1 MANRYTQVITILATT
16 NATSVYTVPDNKT
29 AIVKTLSAYNVD
41 GSSAMTLTVQVTDTS
56 ESATA
61 TWDIESI
68 AATTRKGFLTNGE
81 VLVLD
86 ELDIIKLTASTANKF
101 HIVIG
106 VLEID
111 QETTMSNFPLKNAA
125 DQLATQGRYGDTMMV
140 HMNPIEVDALA
151 KLSPT
156 GQLTINPQTGQPE
169 AFLPLLGSLLA
180 PTLLGGT
187 ALGATLGTVGASALG
202 TGLGTIAEGGSLK
215 EGITAGI
222 MGGLTGG
229 LLKGIMP
236 ATGADLAAEAGQETL
251 TQAVPDV
258 STLSKLQAATAPSTQ
273 ALQAGQLGMEGGA
286 AAQGF
291 FDRLGSNLGITQGA
305 SPDMLTGVD
314 PTGLTQSQAFMNTA
328 LPAAASG
335 LVGEMY
341 VPMDMGGP
349 AEEPDPFGDYE
360 GPYMPTEQ
368 RTMIPGTGGDPF
380 GSAFGGEQ
388 MLIGGNPFPSGPE
401 FEDGGKVSSPF
412 EGLPAMSGLALAG
425 NMMQQ
430 GGMQGLLPLAMD
442 MYKNN
447 DDKPNTEEEIK
458 RQMIGT
464 VPADMVAGMDAMQ
477 VPTDMLAAG
486 GMPLQNPSK
495 ADLDNDGTL
504 SSYERTRGK
513 AIEGNMKNMGGLIRM
528 AEGGM
533 PAQEEI
539 ARSSETLERMKID
552 QAIQEQLARSMSEPM
567 IDPRLGRM
575 ADPISTPTQ
584 RSLNDV
590 MTPQP
595 FQAPSLADIRN
606 MQTASLDRMFV
617 PTDPDNRIDRG
628 MATFNRQYNPV
639 VRGIEAAAPVLT
651 KGALELYEAIDE
663 YRKRDN

>member
-1 MANRYTQVITILATT
+1 MANRYTQVITTLATT

-56 ESATA
+56 ESVTA

-86 ELDIIKLTASTANKF
+86 ELDIIKLTASTADKF

-229 LLKGIMP
+229 LLKGFMP
-236 ATGADLAAEAGQETL
+236 ATGADLAAEAGQEAV

-258 STLSKLQAATAPSTQ
+258 STLSKLQAATSPSTQ

-291 FDRLGSNLGITQGA
+291 FDRLGGNLGITQGA
-305 SPDMLTGVD
+305 SQDMLTGVD

-360 GPYMPTEQ
+360 GPYTPTEQ
-368 RTMIPGTGGDPF
+368 RTMIPGSGGDPF

-401 FEDGGKVSSPF
+401 FEDGGKVSSAF

-442 MYKNN
+442 MYKSQ
-447 DDKPNTEEEIK
+447 DDKPNTEEEMK

-528 AEGGM
+528 ATGGM

-584 RSLNDV
+584 RTLNDV

-595 FQAPSLADIRN
+595 YQAPSLNDIRS
-606 MQTASLDRMFV
+606 MQSQALDARF
-617 PTDPDNRIDRG
+617 DPQG
-628 MATFNRQYNPV
+628 FNRQYNPV